1 LIHVTR
7 WPRLRSITFQ
17 CLTKRVTPRDGGARS
32 AGAGTA
38 SASLGAGCAIGCV
51 AVGARSPAFGGLSFA
66 GHPAWCWGA
75 VLCSGASGL
84 RHSIHAQ
91 ADTHTPRRC
100 QALLLSRLFARK
112 AVAAVEEPAEVAVV
126 APAEVP
132 GGAVGHAHPRSELAT
147 QRGWLWV
154 CSASQASLKP
164 RTPESQ
170 HAAKRCA
177 PQGGQRTCNSA
188 FLRR

>member
-1 LIHVTR
+1 MVEPEAQAQAQPVPVWALAALLVALLSVLVR
-7 WPRLRSITFQ
+7 PPS
-17 CLTKRVTPRDGGARS
+17 V
-32 AGAGTA
+32 A
-38 SASLGAGCAIGCV
+38 SLLLGILLGAGA
-51 AVGARSPAFGGLSFA
+51 
-66 GHPAWCWGA
+66 
-75 VLCSGASGL
+75 LCC
-84 RHSIHAQ
+84 AQ
-91 ADTHTPRRC
+91 ARRGCDTRYTPRLTRTLLAGC

-126 APAEVP
+126 SPAEVP
-132 GGAVGHAHPRSELAT
+132 GGALGHGHPRCELAT